1 MITNK
6 QRAYLKSLIKRGYNL
21 IYDYENEAV
30 EELLDKITEYD
41 IHTHTFTFKELA
53 IDSLD
58 NKQICL
64 LITTLK
70 KEITEYNKQVR
81 WLWEFHADYY
91 DKYLNSE
98 LLKAILKNNPL
109 EVLGERLC
117 PYHYYAF
124 EGETYEI
131 VMPVDTLI
139 KNFDLLDHEEEIMS
153 NVKDGHVWEAIN
165 DFCMQNEI
173 FGGDLVFEYPYE
185 I

>member
-1 MITNK
+1 MTSK
-6 QRAYLKSLIKRGYNL
+6 QRAYLKSLIQRGYNL

-41 IHTHTFTFKELA
+41 VDTDTVMFNELN

-58 NKQICL
+58 NNQISL

-70 KEITEYNKQVR
+70 KEIKEYNKQVK

-109 EVLGERLC
+109 EVLGERFY
-117 PYHYYAF
+117 PYNYYAF
-124 EGETYEI
+124 EGEYYEI
-131 VMPVDTLI
+131 LMPIDTLI
-139 KNFDLLDHEEEIMS
+139 KNFDLLEHEEEIMS
-153 NVKDGHVWEAIN
+153 EVKDNNVWEAIN
-165 DFCMQNEI
+165 DFCVHNEI
-173 FGGDLVFEYPYE
+173 FGGDLVFVYPYE